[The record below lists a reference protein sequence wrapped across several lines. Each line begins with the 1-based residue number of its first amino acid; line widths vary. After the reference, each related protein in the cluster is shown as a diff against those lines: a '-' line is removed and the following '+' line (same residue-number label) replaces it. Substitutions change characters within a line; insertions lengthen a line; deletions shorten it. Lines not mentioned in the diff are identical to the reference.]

1 MNMLTHKLHLAP
13 DVHDQ
18 DVLCV
23 HTTLPAYLFVFHL
36 NRTLGISL
44 YREKEDL
51 MVQPSKRAFAVYAY
65 ESFLMQQSW
74 RVVENQ
80 RITTQKSSVNGLFD
94 KIEQRTYLYP
104 QLDQVDL
111 LVCVNE
117 LTEALFKKIQQLTHV
132 ISCYRLPNNH
142 VYIKKEL
149 TF

>member
-1 MNMLTHKLHLAP
+1 MLTHKLHLAP

-36 NRTLGISL
+36 NRILGISL
-44 YREKEDL
+44 SREKEDL
-51 MVQPSKRAFAVYAY
+51 MVQPSSRTFAVYAY
-65 ESFLMQQSW
+65 ESSLMQQSW

-80 RITTQKSSVNGLFD
+80 CKATQKSAANGLFD
-94 KIEQRTYLYP
+94 QLEQRTSLFP

-111 LVCVNE
+111 LVCVND
-117 LTEALFKKIQQLTHV
+117 LTDALFKKVQQITHV
-132 ISCYRLPNNH
+132 ISCYRLPNKH
-142 VYIKKEL
+142 VHIKKEL